1 MTVRIDNSQSLP
13 LDAAAPTQ
21 SNSATS
27 ANGSAK
33 LSDSNALNGS
43 TDTASISSLT
53 SQMAGDAPIRQDR
66 VEALRAQIESG
77 TYTVDSRAVATAM
90 FQNLFRS

>member
-1 MTVRIDNSQSLP
+1 
-13 LDAAAPTQ
+13 
-21 SNSATS
+21 
-27 ANGSAK
+27 
-33 LSDSNALNGS
+33 
-43 TDTASISSLT
+43 
-53 SQMAGDAPIRQDR
+53 

>member
-13 LDAAAPTQ
+13 LDAATQ
-21 SNSATS
+21 AQSTSAAGSNSSSRA
-27 ANGSAK
+27 ANS
-33 LSDSNALNGS
+33 SALNS
-43 TDTASISSLT
+43 TTDTASISSLT

-66 VEALRAQIESG
+66 VEALRAQIDSG
-77 TYTVDSRAVATAM
+77 TYSVDPRAVATAM